1 MVHGK
6 TALLVVAVVGCAS
19 PPPPRPQVRTSD
31 PCETNAAI
39 AGLLAPT
46 PAGYIEIDAVAER
59 ARKLRVCPRLAANLR
74 RFVAAVSQQAR
85 RRFRF
90 GFSISDRAYVQRS
103 RVATA
108 LPPLLGSQRLL
119 QLMKHP
125 DGYAKAL
132 RLIQHANTRRAQ
144 REHWSAVFYQSR
156 FLRSADQR
164 TYGRLLVVVPGAP
177 IRWIQYGITTPGM
190 NPATPMNSISVVAI
204 DHSEAFWMDN
214 WRIYRDDRIEVA
226 PRVMAGHGN
235 VNCYNCHK
243 TPVVPIHPNVEYTLN
258 KRGALVVART
268 GAGPLVR
275 RLNRAIRG
283 YGPASFGGLLDP
295 QSYGPPLGDP
305 DRPRS
310 AAFWTRCTR
319 RYSLDAAALVR
330 VKRALACA
338 KCHDGSY
345 LSPINFPQALHTDQD
360 HDVLRHPDSG
370 RSMAL
375 VPTYVRAGWM
385 PPQSA
390 LRPVER
396 EALINCLMM
405 DYYDSTARTGALVDW
420 LRGG

>member
-1 MVHGK
+1 M
-6 TALLVVAVVGCAS
+6 VVGCAP
-19 PPPPRPQVRTSD
+19 PPPPRHQPRAANW
-31 PCETNAAI
+31 CEPGAAI
-39 AGLLAPT
+39 ADLLAPT
-46 PAGYIEIDAVAER
+46 PAGHIDIDAVAKR
-59 ARKLRVCPRLAANLR
+59 AGELRACPRLPANLR
-74 RFVAAVSQQAR
+74 RFAAALSQQAR

-108 LPPLLGSQRLL
+108 LPPLLGSQRFL

-125 DGYAKAL
+125 DGYAQAL
-132 RLIQHANTRRAQ
+132 RLIQNANTRRA
-144 REHWSAVFYQSR
+144 RHERWSAVFYQSR
-156 FLRSADQR
+156 FLRSADER

-204 DHSEAFWMDN
+204 DQGEAFWMDY

-226 PRVMAGHGN
+226 PRVTAGHGN

-243 TPVVPIHPNVEYTLN
+243 TPVVPIQPNVEYTLN
-258 KRGALVVART
+258 QRGGLVVTRT

-275 RLNRAIRG
+275 RLNEKIRG

-310 AAFWTRCTR
+310 AAFWHRCTR
-319 RYSLDAAALVR
+319 RFSLNAAALVR

-338 KCHDGSY
+338 NCHDGSD
-345 LSPINFPQALHTDQD
+345 LSAINFPQALDTDQD

-375 VPTYVRAGWM
+375 VPTYVREGWM
-385 PPQSA
+385 PPKSA

-396 EALINCLMM
+396 EALINCLML
-405 DYYDSTARTGALVDW
+405 DYYDSTTRTGALVDW
-420 LRGG
+420 LAGG